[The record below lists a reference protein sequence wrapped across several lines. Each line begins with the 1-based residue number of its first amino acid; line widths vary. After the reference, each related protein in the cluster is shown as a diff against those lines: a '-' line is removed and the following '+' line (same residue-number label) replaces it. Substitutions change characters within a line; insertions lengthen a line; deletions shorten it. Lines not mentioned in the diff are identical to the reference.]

1 MLVSGDSTLIISPKG
16 KKVLIDGGETDKNIL
31 IPYLL
36 ARKIK
41 TLDYVFI
48 SHFDSDH
55 CGGIKEILE
64 KLKVKNLVISK
75 QAKKSEECNQIMKIA
90 NTKKVK
96 IIFMDAGQKLKIDK
110 DLFFSILWPNK
121 EELISENPLNNN
133 SIVTKLIY
141 GKFQM
146 LFTGDI
152 EEIAEKKIVEEYRKN
167 LKATVLKIPHHG
179 SKSSSTQE
187 FLEAVSP
194 KIALIGV
201 RKRK

>member
-1 MLVSGDSTLIISPKG
+1 M
-16 KKVLIDGGETDKNIL
+16 
-31 IPYLL
+31 
-36 ARKIK
+36 
-41 TLDYVFI
+41 FI

-90 NTKKVK
+90 NTKKVN
-96 IIFMDAGQKLKIDK
+96 IIFVDAGQKLKIDK

-121 EELISENPLNNN
+121 EELISKNPLNNN

-187 FLEAVSP
+187 FLEAVLP